1 MIIYFFYK
9 NFVFTI
15 FQFFYGFY
23 NNFSGQT
30 IIEVWFITCFNLV
43 FTSIPLAV
51 RGVLDLDLR
60 EEDGNLIYLS
70 ESFIYFDKVKNLI
83 NIWIFSL
90 S

>member
-9 NFVFTI
+9 NFDFTI

-43 FTSIPLAV
+43 FTSIPLDE
-51 RGVLDLDLR
+51 RGVLDIDLR

-70 ESFIYFDKVKNLI
+70 ESFIYFDKVKNL
-83 NIWIFSL
+83 NVIFRFFL
-90 S
+90 